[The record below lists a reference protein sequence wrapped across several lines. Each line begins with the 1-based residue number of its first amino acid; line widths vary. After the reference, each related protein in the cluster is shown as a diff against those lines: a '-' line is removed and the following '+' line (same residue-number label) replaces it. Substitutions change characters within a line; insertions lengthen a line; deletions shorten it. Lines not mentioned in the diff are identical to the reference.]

1 MSKTTKIIISII
13 IAIVVIGGIW
23 YGLTRKPV
31 SNEPI
36 KIGAILPLTGDFAT
50 YGEGMKN
57 AIDLAI
63 ENSGLK
69 DRIQL
74 IIEDDKGCAV
84 TEDVSIAQKLININ
98 KTKEIIG
105 STCSSAFLSV
115 LPITEQS
122 KIILIT
128 PAATSKSITGAGNYI
143 FRTCASD
150 AAKSIAVAKFA
161 YNKNYR
167 KAALLYDIGN
177 DAFIQ
182 QRDDVRGEFTGLG
195 GQISIEESF
204 KSGDTDFR
212 SQLTK
217 IKNSNI
223 DVVFIGTFPKEG
235 GLILKQAR
243 ELKISLPFIS
253 SETDVGVKDVID
265 IAGEAAEGL
274 IFPFATTPT
283 NKEYTDFVNL
293 YNNKF
298 GKQPPAYASESYDA
312 TMLLIKAVVESDGT
326 SESIKDELQKIGQN
340 YYGAS
345 GIITFDKNGDVQ
357 KPMIIKTIKNGQ
369 FVPYEIN
376 N

>member
-1 MSKTTKIIISII
+1 MNKNIKIVVGII
-13 IAIVVIGGIW
+13 IAAIVVGGIW
-23 YGLTRKPV
+23 YAVTKKPTEK
-31 SNEPI
+31 EPI
-36 KIGAILPLTGDFAT
+36 KIGAILPLTGDFAI

-74 IIEDDKGCAV
+74 IIEDDKGCMV
-84 TEDVSIAQKLININ
+84 TEDVSIVQKLININ

-105 STCSSAFLSV
+105 PTCSSAFLSV

-217 IKNSNI
+217 IKNSNV

-243 ELKISLPFIS
+243 ELKISLHFIS

-274 IFPFATTPT
+274 IFPFATTPD
-283 NKEYTDFVNL
+283 NKESKDFIAN
-293 YNNKF
+293 YKAKY
-298 GKQPPAYASESYDA
+298 GKEPPAYAAEAYDA
-312 TMLLIKAVVESDGT
+312 AMLLIKAIAKSDGT
-326 SESIKDELQKIGQN
+326 PESIKDELQKIGQN
-340 YYGAS
+340 YYGVS
-345 GIITFDKNGDVQ
+345 GVITFDKNGDVQ

-369 FVPYEIN
+369 FVPYGE
-376 N
+376 